1 MRSRTIPTLDAP
13 CGRYLSYRQL
23 IECGETQART
33 GLPNRPREP
42 DSYTALHDL
51 TVNILDPVIEYFGMI
66 ELTYGFCSPELARR
80 IPGRIAPALDQ
91 HVAHE
96 LNAKGKLI
104 CSRQGAAVDFVVAD
118 ENMRE
123 VADWIVENTPFDR
136 LYHYGEDRP
145 VHVSYGPEQKRD
157 YFDMVATATGKQ
169 IPRRRRM

>member
-91 HVAHE
+91 HAAAE
-96 LNAKGKLI
+96 KKRNGEPI
-104 CSRQGAAVDFVVAD
+104 CERLGTACDFLVNVPSSRLLAVNHLPKPRQGNPAPA
-118 ENMRE
+118 
-123 VADWIVENTPFDR
+123 
-136 LYHYGEDRP
+136 G
-145 VHVSYGPEQKRD
+145 
-157 YFDMVATATGKQ
+157 
-169 IPRRRRM
+169 